1 MIGTAFFIISELV
14 GLALQVETWLAIG
27 MFLCLLGILRERPG
41 IARWSGGLSF
51 IALLI
56 IGALPVGDFLLRPLE
71 AEFPPRPAPIQ
82 IDGIVVLGGV
92 EDPRSSAAWGQPQ
105 LNESAERLTVAAS
118 LALSHPAAR
127 LVFAGGSER
136 LADVV
141 AGKVDAPNVATD
153 FFASLRIDPN
163 RITWEDRSRNTA
175 ENARYAFELV
185 GPGQDETW
193 LLITSA
199 FHMGRALASFE
210 AAGWNGILPHPVD
223 YYSGQLTDGIGWNL
237 ADNLSVLNIAIK
249 EWVGRWAYHALGS

>member
-1 MIGTAFFIISELV
+1 MGTAFFIISELV

-27 MFLCLLGILRERPG
+27 MCLCLLGGLRARPG
-41 IARWSGGLSF
+41 LARWSGGLSL

-56 IGALPVGDFLLRPLE
+56 IGALPVGDVLLRPLE
-71 AEFPPRPAPIQ
+71 AEFPPRTAPMQ

-136 LADVV
+136 LGHVV
-141 AGKVDAPNVATD
+141 IGQVDAANVATD
-153 FFASLRIDPN
+153 FFASLGIDPD
-163 RITWEDRSRNTA
+163 RVTWEDRSRNTA
-175 ENARYAFELV
+175 ENARYTYELV
-185 GPGQDETW
+185 GPGPDETW

-210 AAGWNGILPHPVD
+210 AAGWNGIVPHPVD
-223 YYSGQLTDGIGWNL
+223 YYTGQFTDGIGWNL
-237 ADNLSVLNIAIK
+237 AGNLNVLNMAIK
-249 EWVGRWAYHALGS
+249 EWVGRWAYRALVS